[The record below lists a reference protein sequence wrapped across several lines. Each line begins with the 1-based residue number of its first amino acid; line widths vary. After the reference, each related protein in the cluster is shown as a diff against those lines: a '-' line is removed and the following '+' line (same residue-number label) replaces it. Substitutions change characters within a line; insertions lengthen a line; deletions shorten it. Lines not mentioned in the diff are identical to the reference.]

1 MKFKWKNA
9 FFALAVVAA
18 ALALLAM
25 IICAAERNAAGMIV
39 SGMIVSG
46 IMICIWAFVA
56 AGLHDELESVD
67 DDWSDWP

>member
-9 FFALAVVAA
+9 FFALAVAAA

-25 IICAAERNAAGMIV
+25 IICADERNVAGMIV
-39 SGMIVSG
+39 SGIA
-46 IMICIWAFVA
+46 ICIWAFVA

>member
-9 FFALAVVAA
+9 FFALAVAAA

-39 SGMIVSG
+39 SG

-56 AGLHDELESVD
+56 AGLYDELESVD